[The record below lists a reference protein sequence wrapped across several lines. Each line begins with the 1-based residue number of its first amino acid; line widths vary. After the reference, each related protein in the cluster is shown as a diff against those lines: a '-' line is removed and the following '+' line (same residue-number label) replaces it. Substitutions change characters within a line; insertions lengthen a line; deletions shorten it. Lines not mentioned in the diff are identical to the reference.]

1 MKKLFYILTTIIL
14 GLFILAAGLLLISSF
29 SIPGVPFDTRS
40 VLTGS
45 MEPAIP
51 TGSIV
56 FIVPKDT
63 YSEGDIITYSR
74 KASQMEIP
82 ITHRIM
88 GAEMVDGQ
96 FIYVTQGD
104 ANEYADTAAV
114 YEDEVLG
121 KVVGHVPFLGKLLDV
136 ARTPFGFAALIVIP
150 ALLVIFDES
159 RKIIRI
165 VREEKNGKK
174 RTVASNEAKEK
185 SDEEGNIDSNQK
197 S

>member
-63 YSEGDIITYSR
+63 YGEGDIITYSR

-165 VREEKNGKK
+165 VREEKNDKK
-174 RTVASNEAKEK
+174 KTVTSNEAKEK

>member
-1 MKKLFYILTTIIL
+1 MKKLFYIITTIIL

-56 FIVPKDT
+56 FIIPKDN
-63 YSEGDIITYSR
+63 YGEGDIITFHR
-74 KASQMEIP
+74 KESQLEIP

-104 ANEYADTAAV
+104 GNEYADTAAV
-114 YEDEVLG
+114 YQDEILG
-121 KVVGHVPFLGKLLDV
+121 KVVLHVPYLGKLLDI
-136 ARTPFGFAALIVIP
+136 AKTPFGFAALIVIP
-150 ALLVIFDES
+150 AILVIFDES

-165 VREEKNGKK
+165 VREEKNGKEK
-174 RTVASNEAKEK
+174 TAASNEAKEK
-185 SDEEGNIDSNQK
+185 SDEESNVDPNQK

>member
-63 YSEGDIITYSR
+63 YGEGDIITYSR

-165 VREEKNGKK
+165 VREEKNDKK
-174 RTVASNEAKEK
+174 KTVASNEAKEK
-185 SDEEGNIDSNQK
+185 SDEESNIDSNQK

>member
-29 SIPGVPFDTRS
+29 SIPGVPFDTKS

-45 MEPAIP
+45 MAPAIP

-63 YSEGDIITYSR
+63 YIEGDIITFKR
-74 KASQMEIP
+74 KQSQMEIP
-82 ITHRIM
+82 VTHRIM

-96 FIYVTQGD
+96 LVFVTQGD

-114 YEDEVLG
+114 YQDEVLG

-136 ARTPFGFAALIVIP
+136 ARTPFGFVALIVIP
-150 ALLVIFDES
+150 ALLVIVDEV

-165 VREEKNGKK
+165 VKEGKNKEAQELASKDSEQKK
-174 RTVASNEAKEK
+174 
-185 SDEEGNIDSNQK
+185 DEEGSMDSPGNT
-197 S
+197 

>member
-63 YSEGDIITYSR
+63 YGEGDIITYSR

-165 VREEKNGKK
+165 VRGKENNEVKVEE
-174 RTVASNEAKEK
+174 SNT
-185 SDEEGNIDSNQK
+185 DSKQN